1 MLAITYIMVAV
12 WILLVGVVGW
22 WLAGR
27 RLATPLVGRA
37 VEQRGALFTV
47 ALGGLAVAFVG
58 MVFLADRWADVDPGS
73 GLFFT
78 RGLAASFQ
86 VVFHLLHLAMGALAV
101 AFFGLFASPGR
112 VWRAA
117 AVGLAVAALAMVGVL
132 PAVLVLVFETVDG
145 VRGAGA

>member
-1 MLAITYIMVAV
+1 MLRSSYLMVAV
-12 WILLVGVVGW
+12 WTFLVGVVGW

-27 RLATPLVGRA
+27 RLATPLVDRA
-37 VEQRGALFTV
+37 VEQRGVLFTV

-58 MVFLADRWADVDPGS
+58 MVFLADRWADLDPDP

-112 VWRAA
+112 VRRAA
-117 AVGLAVAALAMVGVL
+117 AVGLAVAALAVVAVL
-132 PAVLVLVFETVDG
+132 PAVLVLVFETVESA
-145 VRGAGA
+145 RGAGA